1 MGKLLLYNNFSKY
14 TLAKVEILIWNR
26 RIFKLCLRL
35 KALLFSPLPLNIGKY
50 LPCLFNFFL
59 HCRPSPS
66 LSLSLSHHRPFSKIP
81 PLKRPSSSNLIRQL
95 TSPVNRASFS
105 LLLPFREM
113 QTRQTLFFEPR
124 FPPRGKRRR
133 GGRGKG
139 RGNVYAAVCAFLF
152 DR

>member
-1 MGKLLLYNNFSKY
+1 MGKLLPYNNFSKY

-35 KALLFSPLPLNIGKY
+35 KALLFS
-50 LPCLFNFFL
+50 
-59 HCRPSPS
+59 SPS
-66 LSLSLSHHRPFSKIP
+66 KHWKIFALLIQLFSPLSTLSLSHHRPFSKIP
-81 PLKRPSSSNLIRQL
+81 PLKRPSSSNLISQL

-105 LLLPFREM
+105 PLLPFREM

>member
-50 LPCLFNFFL
+50 LPCLFNFF
-59 HCRPSPS
+59 SP
-66 LSLSLSHHRPFSKIP
+66 LSTLSLSHHRPFSKIP

-105 LLLPFREM
+105 PLLPFREM

-139 RGNVYAAVCAFLF
+139 RGNRVRRRVCIPL
-152 DR
+152 

>member
-1 MGKLLLYNNFSKY
+1 MGKLLPYNNFSKY

-35 KALLFSPLPLNIGKY
+35 KALLFS
-50 LPCLFNFFL
+50 
-59 HCRPSPS
+59 SPS
-66 LSLSLSHHRPFSKIP
+66 KHWKIFALLIQLFSPLSTLSLSHHRPFSKIP

-105 LLLPFREM
+105 PLLPFREM

-124 FPPRGKRRR
+124 FPPREKRRR
-133 GGRGKG
+133 RRGK
-139 RGNVYAAVCAFLF
+139 RK
-152 DR
+152 R

>member
-1 MGKLLLYNNFSKY
+1 MGKLLPYNNFSKY
-14 TLAKVEILIWNR
+14 TLAKVEILVWNW
-26 RIFKLCLRL
+26 IFKLCLRL
-35 KALLFSPLPLNIGKY
+35 KALLFS
-50 LPCLFNFFL
+50 
-59 HCRPSPS
+59 SPS
-66 LSLSLSHHRPFSKIP
+66 KHWKIFALLIQLFSPLSTLSLSLSHHRPFSKIP
-81 PLKRPSSSNLIRQL
+81 PLKRPSSSNLISQL

-105 LLLPFREM
+105 PLLPFREM

>member
-35 KALLFSPLPLNIGKY
+35 KALLFS
-50 LPCLFNFFL
+50 
-59 HCRPSPS
+59 SPS
-66 LSLSLSHHRPFSKIP
+66 KHWKIFALLIQLFSPLSTLSLSHHRPFSKIP

-105 LLLPFREM
+105 PLLPFREM

-124 FPPRGKRRR
+124 FPPREKRRR
-133 GGRGKG
+133 RRGK
-139 RGNVYAAVCAFLF
+139 RK
-152 DR
+152 R